1 MDYKTMTVE
10 ELEQRKT
17 ELSQQRDALLE
28 QQNEI
33 TTELEVRALTKT
45 LTPEAVELLK
55 ARL

>member
-1 MDYKTMTVE
+1 MTVE